1 MTTLRLVSVLVFTAV
16 LTGCDQIKTIE
27 QDVKA
32 LKADIKALR
41 VYIMSQPNPQEC
53 HPPGMHEYST
63 SCYYKLE
70 ITDDKDKA
78 HGRYKGKIA
87 RTVYEQS
94 IKDCEAAKKT
104 LKPEFKDLVYD
115 CETKV
120 EDYPDTDRV
129 YTFKVDGK
137 PVLDVGK
144 VYEFDSIPD
153 TRLLAKR

>member
-1 MTTLRLVSVLVFTAV
+1 MITLRLVSVFVFTA
-16 LTGCDQIKTIE
+16 LLAGCDQIKTIE

-41 VYIMSQPNPQEC
+41 VYLMSQPGPQEC

-87 RTVYEQS
+87 
-94 IKDCEAAKKT
+94 KA
-104 LKPEFKDLVYD
+104 
-115 CETKV
+115 
-120 EDYPDTDRV
+120 
-129 YTFKVDGK
+129 
-137 PVLDVGK
+137 VLR
-144 VYEFDSIPD
+144 F
-153 TRLLAKR
+153 AKRR